1 MKISNFKDLEVW
13 KLGKETVMDV
23 YTVTSGFPRTEIYGL
38 VSQLR
43 RAAVS
48 IPSNIAEGFNREH
61 NKDYRRFL
69 FVALGSS
76 AELETQLAIAADL
89 GYLLPAKQG
98 KILEKLDHENRMLW
112 NLIKRLT
119 ANEL

>member
-1 MKISNFKDLEVW
+1 MKITNFKDLEVW
-13 KLGKETVMDV
+13 KLGKEIVMDV
-23 YTVTSGFPRTEIYGL
+23 YTVTATFPQAEIYGL

-43 RAAVS
+43 RAAIS

-76 AELETQLAIAADL
+76 AELET
-89 GYLLPAKQG
+89 
-98 KILEKLDHENRMLW
+98 
-112 NLIKRLT
+112 
-119 ANEL
+119 

>member
-1 MKISNFKDLEVW
+1 MKITNFKDLEVW
-13 KLGKETVMDV
+13 KLGKEIVMDV

-76 AELETQLAIAADL
+76 AETRDTA
-89 GYLLPAKQG
+89 GY
-98 KILEKLDHENRMLW
+98 
-112 NLIKRLT
+112 RL
-119 ANEL
+119 